1 MKPYSLVMRE
11 PKGCTNSERVKFTGA
26 TWDFTGLKYC
36 SNKYNTYKYSE
47 RTRIIIYLFGVYGY
61 ASPYLATLS
70 SNRNSSS

>member
-26 TWDFTGLKYC
+26 TWYFTGLKYC

-47 RTRIIIYLFGVYGY
+47 RTRIII
-61 ASPYLATLS
+61 
-70 SNRNSSS
+70 